1 MWSKDAHVTAEC
13 TEQHKLFSSR
23 TSNKQSYSQ
32 IAKYIYLACLHAVLR
47 RRHKKH
53 IYIFP
58 EFVLLH
64 PGILHMA
71 PWVCPPAERDSACA
85 HRSGSCLL
93 KWIKY
98 TRFSGAIMLRDATT
112 QRMWFAKI
120 KEKDSEFISD
130 KIVLLTLS
138 FLFFF
143 FRGKHTLSKMSDLY
157 QFVQGHIYIPSKS
170 HLVYFTFCL

>member
-32 IAKYIYLACLHAVLR
+32 IAKYISCLPACSAATDIR
-47 RRHKKH
+47 N

-112 QRMWFAKI
+112 QRMRFAKI
-120 KEKDSEFISD
+120 EEKDLEFISD

-157 QFVQGHIYIPSKS
+157 QFVQGHIYILSKS